1 MLHKGVEYLG
11 YPLLSVW
18 GYSDNNGISVMDC
31 NCNFKVIKV
40 NWGRACFFHYIK
52 IRSDKYNEQHVLTM
66 TWFDTYNEFIKNI
79 EKVTQLQKD
88 YVTNLERI
96 NYLYN
101 ESIKNIERVMSYMTH
116 SLEIMRKS
124 TERMSSNLTICRE

>member
-1 MLHKGVEYLG
+1 MAGLASASSTGVSP
-11 YPLLSVW
+11 YPWVFLFL
-18 GYSDNNGISVMDC
+18 
-31 NCNFKVIKV
+31 
-40 NWGRACFFHYIK
+40 HYIK

-101 ESIKNIERVMSYMTH
+101 ESIKNIERVNELYDTFIRNYEKINRAYEQQFDNMQRMTQKW
-116 SLEIMRKS
+116 LD
-124 TERMSSNLTICRE
+124 LF

>member
-1 MLHKGVEYLG
+1 
-11 YPLLSVW
+11 
-18 GYSDNNGISVMDC
+18 
-31 NCNFKVIKV
+31 
-40 NWGRACFFHYIK
+40 
-52 IRSDKYNEQHVLTM
+52 M

-101 ESIKNIERVMSYMTH
+101 ESIKRH
-116 SLEIMRKS
+116 RKLS
-124 TERMSSNLTICRE
+124 

>member
-1 MLHKGVEYLG
+1 
-11 YPLLSVW
+11 
-18 GYSDNNGISVMDC
+18 
-31 NCNFKVIKV
+31 
-40 NWGRACFFHYIK
+40 
-52 IRSDKYNEQHVLTM
+52 M

-101 ESIKNIERVMSYMTH
+101 ESIKNIERVNESEMAWSVFEVMGTAPKWKT
-116 SLEIMRKS
+116 L
-124 TERMSSNLTICRE
+124 SSVEGSGQI

>member
-1 MLHKGVEYLG
+1 MYKFQKAF
-11 YPLLSVW
+11 
-18 GYSDNNGISVMDC
+18 VMSHMSSL
-31 NCNFKVIKV
+31 
-40 NWGRACFFHYIK
+40 RACFFHYIK

-101 ESIKNIERVMSYMTH
+101 ESIKNIERINELYDTFIRNYEKINRAYEQQFDNMQRMNQKWLDLFS
-116 SLEIMRKS
+116 KS
-124 TERMSSNLTICRE
+124 WEQHQNEKR